1 MIINLAETVVKQTLR
16 FISIEALFY
25 LNRGSVSGKQ
35 NVRWGADIY
44 SISVRSK
51 VNTADPPAEEP

>member
-1 MIINLAETVVKQTLR
+1 LIINLAETVVKQTLR

-35 NVRWGADIY
+35 NVRWGRIY
-44 SISVRSK
+44 TPFR
-51 VNTADPPAEEP
+51 